1 MNDHRTARRTA
12 HLQRPREI
20 HAWLQ
25 TGPTLAELRERF
37 PREWKRV
44 ERELADVTARGD
56 IEELKAHVLT
66 MHASA
71 PPGRAQRRS
80 TQSEQL
86 SALIRRQM
94 TAAVLRQISLSAA
107 TGVTEGRVRFNLLNG
122 WMAQKLLF
130 SSDLERK
137 PVSLLW
143 FRILWP
149 LLSQRRL
156 LMPLVQPKG
165 IYCFYSRPLIRELI
179 TLIDGRDCL
188 EIAAGDGTLTRFLTR
203 GGAQVTAT
211 DDHSWQHSVSFPASV
226 ARQDARLALRA
237 HEPEVV
243 LCSWPPADNTF
254 ERHVFQ
260 TATVQLYVVI
270 ASQHRFASG
279 DWPAYGQ
286 QTEFTMT
293 HDPALSRLVLPP
305 ELEAAVYVFRR
316 RQRDEATSRVDD
328 GR

>member
-1 MNDHRTARRTA
+1 VNDHRTARHTA
-12 HLQRPREI
+12 HLQRPHEI

-25 TGPTLAELRERF
+25 TGPTLTELQKRF
-37 PREWKRV
+37 PREWERV
-44 ERELADVTARGD
+44 ERELADVIAHGD
-56 IEELKAHVLT
+56 VEQLKAHVLA
-66 MHASA
+66 MSHPSPPSA
-71 PPGRAQRRS
+71 RAQQR
-80 TQSEQL
+80 L

-94 TAAVLRQISLSAA
+94 TAAVLRQIALSAA

-122 WMAQKLLF
+122 WVAQKLLF

-137 PVSLLW
+137 PVSLRW
-143 FRILWP
+143 FRVLWP
-149 LLSQRRL
+149 LLWQRGL

-165 IYCFYSRPLIRELI
+165 IYCFYSRTLIRELVA
-179 TLIDGRDCL
+179 LIDGRACL
-188 EIAAGDGTLTRFLTR
+188 EIAAGDGTLARFLTR
-203 GGAQVTAT
+203 EGAQVTAT

-226 ARQDARLALRA
+226 LRQDARLALRA

-254 ERHVFQ
+254 ERHVFR
-260 TATVQLYVVI
+260 TPSIGLYIVI
-270 ASQHRFASG
+270 ASQHQFASG
-279 DWPAYGQ
+279 DWTAYDQ

-316 RQRDEATSRVDD
+316 RQRDEATSRADD
-328 GR
+328 GRWS